1 MEVKDLEFFMVPL
14 GFAVLVSYHLWL
26 IITIYR
32 RPKRTVIGVNAE
44 SRRQWVSTMISDP
57 AKNGVLA
64 VQTIRNNIMA
74 STLMATTTITIGSL
88 ISVFVSSTSSTGK
101 YRYIVLCFLVA
112 FLCNVQSIRYYAHAS
127 FLVTLPDGEGR
138 KEYLA
143 AILNRGSL
151 FWSLGLRAF
160 YFTIPLFLWI
170 FGPLSMFA
178 SCYLI
183 TFVLYFLDY
192 TGSSKYD
199 PYEYVQ
205 KEEANNNDIESVGQS
220 RGVNLV
226 ENSSLQ
232 SPLLASHS
240 MTSNLNGSANQN

>member
-1 MEVKDLEFFMVPL
+1 MYFL
-14 GFAVLVSYHLWL
+14 SYSLPHDEKLTLLSCHLNERQL
-26 IITIYR
+26 ISPETIFNQLIL
-32 RPKRTVIGVNAE
+32 KRSNRSLLYLSDHV
-44 SRRQWVSTMISDP
+44 QDP

-127 FLVTLPDGEGR
+127 FLVSLPAGEGR
-138 KEYLA
+138 KDYLA

-160 YFTIPLFLWI
+160 YFAIPLFLWI

-183 TFVLYFLDY
+183 TFVLYFLDF
-192 TGSSKYD
+192 TGTSSYD
-199 PYEYVQ
+199 PYEYMQ
-205 KEEANNNDIESVGQS
+205 KEETNNNDIESVGQS
-220 RGVNLV
+220 RRVL
-226 ENSSLQ
+226 SY
-232 SPLLASHS
+232 A
-240 MTSNLNGSANQN
+240 

>member
-1 MEVKDLEFFMVPL
+1 MEVKDLEYLMVPL

-32 RPKRTVIGVNAE
+32 RPKRTVIGINAE

-57 AKNGVLA
+57 TKNGVLA

-127 FLVTLPDGEGR
+127 FLVTLPAGEGR
-138 KEYLA
+138 KDYLG

-160 YFTIPLFLWI
+160 YFAIPLFLWI
-170 FGPLSMFA
+170 FGPLSMFS

-183 TFVLYFLDY
+183 TFVLYFLDF
-192 TGSSKYD
+192 TGTSSYD

-205 KEEANNNDIESVGQS
+205 KEEANNNDIESVSQS
-220 RGVNLV
+220 GGINFVA
-226 ENSSLQ
+226 NSCLQ
-232 SPLLASHS
+232 SPLLVGHH
-240 MTSNLNGSANQN
+240 MTTNLNTSANQN

>member
-1 MEVKDLEFFMVPL
+1 
-14 GFAVLVSYHLWL
+14 
-26 IITIYR
+26 
-32 RPKRTVIGVNAE
+32 
-44 SRRQWVSTMISDP
+44 
-57 AKNGVLA
+57 
-64 VQTIRNNIMA
+64 MA

-220 RGVNLV
+220 RWVLSYV
-226 ENSSLQ
+226 
-232 SPLLASHS
+232 
-240 MTSNLNGSANQN
+240 

>member
-1 MEVKDLEFFMVPL
+1 M
-14 GFAVLVSYHLWL
+14 
-26 IITIYR
+26 
-32 RPKRTVIGVNAE
+32 
-44 SRRQWVSTMISDP
+44 
-57 AKNGVLA
+57 
-64 VQTIRNNIMA
+64 
-74 STLMATTTITIGSL
+74 
-88 ISVFVSSTSSTGK
+88 
-101 YRYIVLCFLVA
+101 
-112 FLCNVQSIRYYAHAS
+112 QSIRYYAHAS

-220 RGVNLV
+220 R
-226 ENSSLQ
+226 
-232 SPLLASHS
+232 
-240 MTSNLNGSANQN
+240 

>member
-1 MEVKDLEFFMVPL
+1 MEVKGLEYLMVPL

-32 RPKRTVIGVNAE
+32 RPKRTVIGINAE

-192 TGSSKYD
+192 TGSSNYD

-205 KEEANNNDIESVGQS
+205 KEEANNSDIESVGQS
-220 RGVNLV
+220 RGINFAA
-226 ENSSLQ
+226 NSSLQ
-232 SPLLASHS
+232 SPLLASHN
-240 MTSNLNGSANQN
+240 MTST

>member
-1 MEVKDLEFFMVPL
+1 MEAKYLEYLMVPL

-32 RPKRTVIGVNAE
+32 RPKRTVIGINAE

-127 FLVTLPDGEGR
+127 FLVSLPAGEGR
-138 KEYLA
+138 KDYLA

-160 YFTIPLFLWI
+160 YFAIPLFLWI

-183 TFVLYFLDY
+183 TFVLYFLDF
-192 TGSSKYD
+192 TGTSSYD
-199 PYEYVQ
+199 PYEYIQ
-205 KEEANNNDIESVGQS
+205 KEETNNNEIESVGQS
-220 RGVNLV
+220 RGINFVVN
-226 ENSSLQ
+226 SCLQ
-232 SPLLASHS
+232 SPLLAGHN
-240 MTSNLNGSANQN
+240 MTNLNGSANQN